1 MKLLHLTAIALLAA
15 AVVIGGAAAAGS
27 RGAAADLPLV
37 HDGQLTIATYGT
49 GFPTV
54 VINKDGTIGGT
65 SGAWFNA
72 FAKDN
77 GLKVKLFQTTFTSAI
92 LAVQQG
98 KADVTMDI
106 YYTPERSKTLYYSYP
121 FSVEGLQVFTKKDF
135 PYNGPQSLKGK
146 KVAAVS
152 GVVWTPTLKK
162 FFGSDLQEYPSQ
174 AQAATAFLNGQAD
187 AYFEADAQYFTPPIN
202 KSADVTPHNIKAGQY
217 GIGAGF
223 VKGYGYNIVNCKAK
237 ALATALNATL
247 KQLETSGQ
255 WAKVLAA
262 AGAPPGTL
270 AAQVPPRQSPK
281 QGC

>member
-1 MKLLHLTAIALLAA
+1 MKLLYLAAVALAA
-15 AVVIGGAAAAGS
+15 ATVVGGATAGNRAAT
-27 RGAAADLPLV
+27 LPLV
-37 HDGQLTIATYGT
+37 HAGQLTIATYGT

-72 FAKDN
+72 FAKEN
-77 GLKVKLFQTTFTSAI
+77 GLKIKLFQTTFTSAI

-106 YYTPERSKTLYYSYP
+106 YYTPERAKALYYSYP
-121 FSVEGLQVFTKKDF
+121 FSVEGLQVFTKKNLS
-135 PYNGPQSLKGK
+135 YTGPASLKGK
-146 KVAAVS
+146 KVGAVS

-162 FFGSDLQEYPSQ
+162 YFGSNLLEFPSQ
-174 AQAATAFLNGQAD
+174 AQAGTAFLNGQVD

-202 KSADVTPHNIKAGQY
+202 KSANVVPHNISPGQY
-217 GIGAGF
+217 GVPAGD
-223 VKGYGYNIVNCKAK
+223 VRGYGYNIVSCKAK

-247 KQLETSGQ
+247 TKLETSGQ
-255 WAKVLAA
+255 WAQVLKA

-270 AAQVPPRQSPK
+270 AAEVPPRQMPK